1 MRPARLLLAAAALLA
16 QNIGSG
22 RPLAAQTRAEALT
35 APAPAV
41 AGPAPTTKA
50 TTFEFPQRDP
60 ALQAGLQRVLTE
72 SRFRHL
78 VRRGQVSVSLV
89 DLSRPWEIRY
99 AGFDDDHMRYAA
111 SLPKIAIMLGVFDQ
125 IASGELEYTA
135 ELRDQMERMIRHS
148 ENRVSSEL
156 ISLIGFDA
164 IERVLRDPHYQLY
177 DRKRRGGIWLGRGYG
192 SGIGLWKRDPINNI
206 SHGATTR
213 QVARFLVMM
222 DRGELIGPWE
232 SAEMKSIMGAPQI
245 HHKFVKGLEES
256 RPRSR
261 IFRKS
266 GTYRN
271 WHADAAL
278 VERDGKKYVA
288 VALLDTP
295 AWKGV
300 LPNLIVELD
309 ALITAPKTQQE
320 LQIPFVTSSAGR

>member
-1 MRPARLLLAAAALLA
+1 MAAAALAA
-16 QNIGSG
+16 QHLGG
-22 RPLAAQTRAEALT
+22 GLPLAAQTRTEVLT

-41 AGPAPTTKA
+41 AGPELATKPTT
-50 TTFEFPQRDP
+50 FVFPQRDS
-60 ALQAGLQRVLTE
+60 ALQAGLLRVLEE

-78 VRRGQVSVSLV
+78 ARRGQVSVSLV
-89 DLSRPWEIRY
+89 DLSRPGEIRY

-111 SLPKIAIMLGVFDQ
+111 SLAKIAIMLGVFDRV
-125 IASGELEYTA
+125 ASGELEYTA
-135 ELRDQMERMIRHS
+135 ELRDKLERMIRRS

-156 ISLIGFDA
+156 ISLIGFEA
-164 IERVLRDPHYQLY
+164 IERVLRDPHYELY
-177 DRKRRGGIWLGRGYG
+177 NRQRKGGLWLGRGYG

-232 SAEMKSIMGAPQI
+232 SAEMKSIMGDPQI

-266 GTYRN
+266 GTYKN

-309 ALITAPKTQQE
+309 SLITAPKTQQE
-320 LQIPFVTSSAGR
+320 IEIPAVTTVGR